1 MSTINLKNF
10 IQIAML
16 GVFLL
21 FANLSYASVK
31 SIASDFEL
39 YSVDGKVSLS
49 DFRNKV
55 VILYFG
61 YTFCPDICPTSLAR
75 ISAAYKSLTAEEQ
88 AQIQP
93 VFISLDPERDTKQNL
108 ADYVTF
114 FLPSFIGLT
123 GTEQEIA
130 RVAKNYRILFR
141 KTEVEDGLDYVID
154 HSSIYFVIGRDGQ
167 LFSHLLHDVT
177 PVEIA
182 EKLRMA
188 LAVPP
193 LEQPG

>member
-1 MSTINLKNF
+1 MNTIKLKNF
-10 IQIAML
+10 TQIAFL
-16 GVFLL
+16 SAFLL
-21 FANLSYASVK
+21 FVSVSNASAK
-31 SIASDFEL
+31 SIASDFVL

-61 YTFCPDICPTSLAR
+61 YTFCPDVCPTSLAR
-75 ISAAYKSLTAEEQ
+75 ISAAYKSLSEDEQ

-93 VFISLDPERDTKQNL
+93 IFISLDPERDTKKNI
-108 ADYVTF
+108 AEYARF
-114 FLPSFIGLT
+114 FIPSFIGLT
-123 GTEQEIA
+123 GSEQEVA
-130 RVAKNYRILFR
+130 AVAKNYRILYR

-177 PVEIA
+177 PMEIA
-182 EKLRMA
+182 ETIRLA
-188 LAVPP
+188 LAVPA
-193 LEQPG
+193 LK